1 MGIGIKQ
8 GGRIENWV
16 SVFEKTKNIQNIP
29 GILIDAMSG
38 AAARTGVE
46 INKRYKIQVK
56 KKGFGD
62 CRKTPTKRQR
72 REFRRIYIS
81 SIGVRDVWKT

>member
-8 GGRIENWV
+8 GGRIENWI

-46 INKRYKIQVK
+46 INKMYKIQIK
-56 KKGFGD
+56 KRGFRD
-62 CRKTPTKRQR
+62 CRKPPTKRNSGQLD
-72 REFRRIYIS
+72 IDIGI
-81 SIGVRDVWKT
+81 IGVRDVQEI